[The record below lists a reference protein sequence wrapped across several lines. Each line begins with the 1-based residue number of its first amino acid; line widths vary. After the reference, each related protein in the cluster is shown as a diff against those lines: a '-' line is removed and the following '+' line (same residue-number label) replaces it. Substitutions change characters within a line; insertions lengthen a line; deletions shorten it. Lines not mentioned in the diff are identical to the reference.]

1 MIKHDMM
8 NGNTINFKVLMK
20 SSPGYEISV
29 IVSLL
34 SSDFFNNN
42 PKIKRICYTLMTPY
56 KILFMFSF
64 ILKLTNKKKNI

>member
-8 NGNTINFKVLMK
+8 NGNTINFKVLIK

-34 SSDFFNNN
+34 SSSGLNNS
-42 PKIKRICYTLMTPY
+42 PEIKKQNCVC
-56 KILFMFSF
+56 
-64 ILKLTNKKKNI
+64 

>member
-1 MIKHDMM
+1 MI

-34 SSDFFNNN
+34 SFNGLNDN
-42 PKIKRICYTLMTPY
+42 PEN
-56 KILFMFSF
+56 
-64 ILKLTNKKKNI
+64 KLNQINC